1 MLVLGR
7 PMGLTGLS
15 PMEVVARR
23 GGERQGREEEGLPS
37 SAITIIIS

>member
-15 PMEVVARR
+15 PVEAVARR
-23 GGERQGREEEGLPS
+23 GGEGKGREEERKGACRVLPS
-37 SAITIIIS
+37 R

>member
-23 GGERQGREEEGLPS
+23 GGEGQGREEERKGAYRVLPS
-37 SAITIIIS
+37 R